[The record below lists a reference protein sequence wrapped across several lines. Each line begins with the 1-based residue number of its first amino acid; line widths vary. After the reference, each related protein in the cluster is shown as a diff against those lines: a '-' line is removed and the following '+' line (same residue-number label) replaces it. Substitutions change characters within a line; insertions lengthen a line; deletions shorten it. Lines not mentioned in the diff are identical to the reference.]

1 VIDLGAT
8 AEVKRIAC
16 PELDPADKRTLKARI
31 ARPAHW
37 PEKGAARRE
46 LQAHVDRLEL
56 GQEAKIAAANRVIAE
71 HERCR
76 GADGGSPVS

>member
-1 VIDLGAT
+1 V
-8 AEVKRIAC
+8 EVTRIAC
-16 PELDPADKRTLKARI
+16 PELDAGDKRTLKVRI

-37 PEKGAARRE
+37 AEKGVARRE

-56 GQEAKIAAANRVIAE
+56 GQEAKIAAAARVIAE

-76 GADGGSPVS
+76 GGVAQGEPTS